1 MQRSKR
7 TTISELNDFPRL
19 ILAGTDPILFLGEG
33 TAPRNDV
40 TDRCGKQIFL
50 RGLHQPRSQGLS
62 SLPPL
67 VVGRPKKAEK
77 RDPGNEVGGAPLRND
92 GTDR

>member
-1 MQRSKR
+1 MAKAFCCLKEAQHYHHMQRSKR

-40 TDRCGKQIFL
+40 TDRCGKQNL
-50 RGLHQPRSQGLS
+50 KANRKKKGLSQG
-62 SLPPL
+62 
-67 VVGRPKKAEK
+67 G
-77 RDPGNEVGGAPLRND
+77 GGAQLLF
-92 GTDR
+92 